1 MDDKDIVDTIVNL
14 NGIDDTD
21 SGFITINLDE
31 TMGATTAYP
40 YSGVDTLTITSD
52 GDYSFDFSS
61 IDLGSLTFEKTVWQ
75 DSLPE
80 MSDVETMCQHYPGLK
95 KAFENFKTAYKL
107 VEQDYRGKL
116 ESGEI
121 EKDDGV
127 PF

>member
-1 MDDKDIVDTIVNL
+1 MDDKDIVDTIISL
-14 NGIDDTD
+14 DGSD
-21 SGFITINLDE
+21 SDLITINLDE

-40 YSGVDTLTITSD
+40 YSGVDTLTITGD
-52 GDYSFDFSS
+52 DDYSFDFSS

-107 VEQDYRGKL
+107 VEQDYKGKL

-121 EKDDGV
+121 KKDDGI

>member
-1 MDDKDIVDTIVNL
+1 MDDKDIVDTIISL
-14 NGIDDTD
+14 DGSD
-21 SGFITINLDE
+21 SDLITINLDE

-40 YSGVDTLTITSD
+40 YSGVDTLTITGDS
-52 GDYSFDFSS
+52 DYSFDFSD
-61 IDLGSLTFEKTVWQ
+61 IDLGPLTFERTVWQ

-80 MSDVETMCQHYPGLK
+80 MSDVETMCEHYPGFK

-107 VEQDYRGKL
+107 VEQDYKGKL

-121 EKDDGV
+121 KKDDGI